1 MATTTTTIKR
11 TKFKLTTEQLLDMFY
26 WLKLMRA
33 FDLRLSILV
42 KQGKVRSGVYTGIGQ
57 EAIIVGTCFALRK
70 EDFICPL
77 HRDLGSFLMKGVE
90 PRAMMSQMFGKATG
104 LSKGRD
110 SALHSGVSELGIFG
124 NTSMLGANLPVAAG
138 LGLTF
143 KMEKTDNVVVAYFG
157 EGASNTGDFHEA
169 LNFAGVQ
176 RLPIVFVC
184 ENNLYAY
191 SVPVEKSM
199 AIDDVADRAES
210 YGFDGVS
217 INGNDVL
224 AVYQSTQ
231 GALARARNGE
241 GPTLIECKTYRWHGH
256 SEHDKAFY
264 RTDEELAM
272 WKSRDPIPT
281 FTTYL
286 QAGNISER
294 GEAEGNRRPRGGD
307 DRRCRGICDERAG
320 PRVPRTRS
328 RISMP
333 KELTYLEAIREAL
346 AEEMRR
352 DPKVFVLGEDVG
364 EYGGA
369 FGVTQGL
376 FQEFGE
382 SRVIDTPISESAIVG
397 ISIGASLRGYRPV
410 AEMQFADFISCG
422 FDQIVNQ
429 AATLRYRYGGRASVP
444 IVVRAPS
451 GGNVG
456 GGLYHSQN
464 PEAWFIHRPG
474 LKVVAPS
481 TPFDAKGLLKAAIR
495 DDNPVVYFE
504 HKYLYRR
511 AKGAVPEGDEI
522 VPIGVAATRREGDDI
537 TLLTY
542 GAMVQPSLE
551 AADRLSKD
559 GVEVEVIDL
568 RTLLPFDKDAI
579 LRSVEKTNRAMI
591 VHEDVKTLG
600 IGAELSAVIMEER
613 FDALDAPVMRVTYPD
628 THCPFSNVLE
638 AFNLPDADKI
648 TAALRKLAEY

>member
-1 MATTTTTIKR
+1 
-11 TKFKLTTEQLLDMFY
+11 
-26 WLKLMRA
+26 
-33 FDLRLSILV
+33 
-42 KQGKVRSGVYTGIGQ
+42 
-57 EAIIVGTCFALRK
+57 
-70 EDFICPL
+70 
-77 HRDLGSFLMKGVE
+77 
-90 PRAMMSQMFGKATG
+90 
-104 LSKGRD
+104 
-110 SALHSGVSELGIFG
+110 
-124 NTSMLGANLPVAAG
+124 
-138 LGLTF
+138 
-143 KMEKTDNVVVAYFG
+143 
-157 EGASNTGDFHEA
+157 
-169 LNFAGVQ
+169 
-176 RLPIVFVC
+176 
-184 ENNLYAY
+184 
-191 SVPVEKSM
+191 
-199 AIDDVADRAES
+199 
-210 YGFDGVS
+210 
-217 INGNDVL
+217 
-224 AVYQSTQ
+224 
-231 GALARARNGE
+231 
-241 GPTLIECKTYRWHGH
+241 
-256 SEHDKAFY
+256 
-264 RTDEELAM
+264 
-272 WKSRDPIPT
+272 
-281 FTTYL
+281 
-286 QAGNISER
+286 
-294 GEAEGNRRPRGGD
+294 
-307 DRRCRGICDERAG
+307 
-320 PRVPRTRS
+320 
-328 RISMP
+328 MP

-346 AEEMRR
+346 VEEMRR

-376 FQEFGE
+376 FQEFGD

-464 PEAWFIHRPG
+464 PEAWFVHRPG

-511 AKGAVPEGDEI
+511 AKGVVPEGEEI

-559 GVEVEVIDL
+559 GIEVEVIDL
-568 RTLLPFDKDAI
+568 RTLLPFDKNAI
-579 LRSVEKTNRAMI
+579 LASVEKTSRAMI

-600 IGAELSAVIMEER
+600 IGAELSAIIMEEK
-613 FDALDAPVMRVTYPD
+613 FEVLDAPVMRVTYPD
-628 THCPFSNVLE
+628 THCPFSNILE

>member
-1 MATTTTTIKR
+1 
-11 TKFKLTTEQLLDMFY
+11 
-26 WLKLMRA
+26 
-33 FDLRLSILV
+33 
-42 KQGKVRSGVYTGIGQ
+42 
-57 EAIIVGTCFALRK
+57 
-70 EDFICPL
+70 
-77 HRDLGSFLMKGVE
+77 
-90 PRAMMSQMFGKATG
+90 
-104 LSKGRD
+104 
-110 SALHSGVSELGIFG
+110 
-124 NTSMLGANLPVAAG
+124 
-138 LGLTF
+138 
-143 KMEKTDNVVVAYFG
+143 
-157 EGASNTGDFHEA
+157 
-169 LNFAGVQ
+169 
-176 RLPIVFVC
+176 
-184 ENNLYAY
+184 
-191 SVPVEKSM
+191 
-199 AIDDVADRAES
+199 
-210 YGFDGVS
+210 
-217 INGNDVL
+217 
-224 AVYQSTQ
+224 
-231 GALARARNGE
+231 
-241 GPTLIECKTYRWHGH
+241 
-256 SEHDKAFY
+256 
-264 RTDEELAM
+264 
-272 WKSRDPIPT
+272 
-281 FTTYL
+281 
-286 QAGNISER
+286 
-294 GEAEGNRRPRGGD
+294 
-307 DRRCRGICDERAG
+307 
-320 PRVPRTRS
+320 
-328 RISMP
+328 MP

-481 TPFDAKGLLKAAIR
+481 SSFDAKGLLKAAIR
-495 DDNPVVYFE
+495 DDDPVIYFE

-579 LRSVEKTNRAMI
+579 LRSVEKTNRAMV

-600 IGAELSAVIMEER
+600 IGAELSAVIMEEK